1 MSAPTNE
8 NRIDFQHRLRRSP
21 GRLGRNQN
29 ANARVNETE
38 LKELEAAASG
48 EGKALSEW
56 ARDVLLREAR
66 RSKEDVLLTET
77 IATRMLLLNLIKPL
91 AKGQKVTEEYVTD
104 LMATVRAD
112 KRKATQEVL
121 QQYAG
126 VESRES

>member
-1 MSAPTNE
+1 MEERNLDLA
-8 NRIDFQHRLRRSP
+8 RRLRR
-21 GRLGRNQN
+21 N
-29 ANARVNETE
+29 
-38 LKELEAAASG
+38 KSG
-48 EGKALSEW
+48 EQRDRTVGTRLTRFEEAELIKAADHKGKNVSEW

-91 AKGQKVTEEYVTD
+91 AKGQKVTEEYVTE

-121 QQYAG
+121 QQYA
-126 VESRES
+126 EAKSRES

>member
-1 MSAPTNE
+1 MRTMMSAPTNE
-8 NRIDFQHRLRRSP
+8 NRIDFQQRLRRSP

-29 ANARVNETE
+29 ANETE
-38 LKELEAAASG
+38 LKELEDAASG

-56 ARDVLLREAR
+56 AREVLLREAR
-66 RSKEDVLLTET
+66 RPKEDVLLTET

-121 QQYAG
+121 QQYAEA
-126 VESRES
+126 ESRES

>member
-1 MSAPTNE
+1 MEERNLDLA
-8 NRIDFQHRLRRSP
+8 RRLRR
-21 GRLGRNQN
+21 N
-29 ANARVNETE
+29 
-38 LKELEAAASG
+38 KSG
-48 EGKALSEW
+48 EQRDRTVGTRLTRLEEAELIKAADDKGKNVSEW

-91 AKGQKVTEEYVTD
+91 AKGQKVTEEYVTE

-121 QQYAG
+121 QQYAEA
-126 VESRES
+126 ESRES